1 MPISSIRTFGDAAR
15 TRSMIAWMFALIES
29 TDRPRRPSFAPV
41 SSTKTST
48 GSRTSHSIRRSAPA
62 EVSPLYPALSTR
74 YGKPRESTRR
84 AISAGY
90 ASSGSRPSPAVRL
103 VPTNRSRLGTAGV
116 ESMAESLAGDADS
129 VFSSLRHAPSTS
141 SATVTFTKSC
151 MLEARGLTKS
161 YESGAQTLTVLR
173 DVNFTIRD
181 GEFVAIIGPS
191 GSGKTTLLGLLAG
204 LDVPSAGTV
213 ILDGANLAA
222 LGEDA
227 RARLRGEKVGF
238 VFQSFQLIPTLTALE
253 NVQVPLELRGD
264 RHAGDRARDLLA
276 RVGLAERTH
285 HYPVQLSGGEQQ
297 RVAIARAFS
306 NSPKV
311 LFADEP
317 TGNLDAS
324 TGGRIA
330 QLRESLNR
338 EDGTTLVLVTHDQAI
353 AGRARRVVRL
363 HDGAVISDAEA
374 A

>member
-1 MPISSIRTFGDAAR
+1 
-15 TRSMIAWMFALIES
+15 
-29 TDRPRRPSFAPV
+29 
-41 SSTKTST
+41 
-48 GSRTSHSIRRSAPA
+48 
-62 EVSPLYPALSTR
+62 
-74 YGKPRESTRR
+74 
-84 AISAGY
+84 
-90 ASSGSRPSPAVRL
+90 
-103 VPTNRSRLGTAGV
+103 
-116 ESMAESLAGDADS
+116 
-129 VFSSLRHAPSTS
+129 
-141 SATVTFTKSC
+141 

-213 ILDGANLAA
+213 ILDGADLAA

-253 NVQVPLELRGD
+253 NVQVPLELRGE
-264 RHAGDRARDLLA
+264 RHAGGRARDLLA

-324 TGGRIA
+324 TGGRIVE
-330 QLRESLNR
+330 LLESLNR
-338 EDGTTLVLVTHDQAI
+338 EDGTTLVLVTHDPAI

-363 HDGAVISDAEA
+363 SDGAVISDAEA